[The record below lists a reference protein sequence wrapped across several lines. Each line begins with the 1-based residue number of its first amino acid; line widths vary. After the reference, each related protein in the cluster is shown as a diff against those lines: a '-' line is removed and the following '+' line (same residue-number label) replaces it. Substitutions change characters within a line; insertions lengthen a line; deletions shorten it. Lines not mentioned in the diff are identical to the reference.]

1 MKIPQ
6 RPLARVIA
14 LTTAVVVVGGAA
26 AVADTVPVTHSVV
39 NGFRSL
45 AVTGSNGTAPVGPP
59 SLTFNSTTAS
69 APFGI
74 VVSDLMYERKGYSV
88 NAVLSNLYKLDAD
101 GINCN
106 AAIPST
112 AFGVTFDPVPTQGA
126 VKAVLDTTL
135 TFVEESIKEE
145 LLAADPML
153 SSVLSAITGD
163 LPVTVPGVK
172 GVVQEVVPSFATPLI
187 SVGND
192 GLGGSFTA
200 QSEHPGCVG
209 SGAASPTSVGLQ
221 TGAKNDPTALELT
234 ALHADI
240 FDGANTST
248 TEALTVA
255 EAMAAG
261 LLPTGADST
270 GGTLFEATKTAVK
283 AVIDAE
289 STLVGLVSDAEL
301 LATTDAVV
309 DGLLATSGQ
318 LVLDLIGQTGVY
330 TNLPKLNLDT
340 AKAGDPTTGAYHG
353 VMTVTLVD

>member
-1 MKIPQ
+1 MKLPR
-6 RPLARVIA
+6 RPVTRVIA
-14 LTTAVVVVGGAA
+14 LATAVVVVGGAA

-45 AVTGSNGTAPVGPP
+45 AVTGANGTGTP
-59 SLTFNSTTAS
+59 SLAFNSTTTS

-88 NAVLSNLYKLDAD
+88 NAVLSNLYKLEAN

-112 AFGVTFDPVPTQGA
+112 AFDVTFDPVPTQGD

-135 TFVEESIKEE
+135 TFAEESIKEE
-145 LLAADPML
+145 LLLADPTL
-153 SSVLSAITGD
+153 GSVLSAITGD
-163 LPVTVPGVK
+163 MPVTVSNVK

-187 SVGND
+187 TVGNN

-200 QSEHPGCVG
+200 QAAHPGCVG
-209 SGAASPTSVGLQ
+209 SGATPPTSVGLQ
-221 TGAKNDPTALELT
+221 TGTKNDPTAAELT
-234 ALHADI
+234 ALHTSV
-240 FDGANTST
+240 FNGANTST
-248 TEALTVA
+248 AEALTVA
-255 EAMAAG
+255 EAIAAG
-261 LLPTGADST
+261 LLPANADGS
-270 GGTLFEATKTAVK
+270 GGTLYEATKTTVK
-283 AVIDAE
+283 AAIDAQ
-289 STLVGLVSDAEL
+289 STLVGLVSEAEL
-301 LATTDAVV
+301 VTTTGYVV
-309 DGLLATSGQ
+309 DELLATSGQ

-340 AKAGDPTTGAYHG
+340 SKDGDPTTGAYHG